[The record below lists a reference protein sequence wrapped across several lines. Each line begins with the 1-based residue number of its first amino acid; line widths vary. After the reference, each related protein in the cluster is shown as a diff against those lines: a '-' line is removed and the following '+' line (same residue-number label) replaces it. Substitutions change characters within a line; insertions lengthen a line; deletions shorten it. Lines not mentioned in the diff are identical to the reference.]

1 MQGKHPPLQKAWSL
15 SKEGKTKTDVGGAS
29 SVSHRLWES
38 WAILCIHKAW
48 NTITSHFL
56 FIVIIYQVLSISRVA
71 WPLDISFIKSIL
83 CHLLRKSQTQAWHC
97 HPAALEENTCH
108 YILPAAPEVD
118 EAAMCVYRI
127 LHLTLQIVWELPGL
141 NLSPVSSFDP
151 GSEAQLEGPV
161 RHCRWGALGALR
173 NSGYQRMTF
182 PDRIPAGYLGGFSFS
197 LAT

>member
-15 SKEGKTKTDVGGAS
+15 SREGSTKPDVGGTS

-56 FIVIIYQVLSISRVA
+56 FIVVIYQVLSISRVA

-97 HPAALEENTCH
+97 HLEEDTCH
-108 YILPAAPEVD
+108 YILPTAPEVD
-118 EAAMCVYRI
+118 EAVCAHPI
-127 LHLTLQIVWELPGL
+127 LYLTLETAWELAGL
-141 NLSPVSSFDP
+141 NLSPVF
-151 GSEAQLEGPV
+151 
-161 RHCRWGALGALR
+161 
-173 NSGYQRMTF
+173 
-182 PDRIPAGYLGGFSFS
+182 
-197 LAT
+197 